1 MNNTGTVI
9 LLTLLGLVLSVVLGV
24 FIVMYVIVPLFKAV
38 GCVLRRIG
46 LFIVGEVSD
55 ILRLVGAV
63 VMAVVYVPLILGS
76 VLIGRWSASGHYAGA
91 MKSEFKVGGLCVY
104 RMLIG
109 HPLKLIGAGAV
120 VQGLEERLPEV
131 VAAAPTSDT
140 PSKRT
145 GLFDGY
151 TIVGSMAG
159 GGSGG
164 KLYIAE
170 PDPVKAASL
179 ERGGY
184 LHVDQVVIKSF
195 SLKDGSTL
203 PQIVRESRALDAAKK
218 LGLVLDHELNG
229 ERFYYVM
236 RYVPGKP
243 LTFVVQTLHAESEP
257 AAVGAPGLD
266 DKHLAVA
273 MGYAADLLQTLST
286 YHRGGLWH
294 KDVKPDNIIVDGTP
308 GKQHA
313 HLVDFGLV
321 TPLRSAMTLTTHG
334 TEYFRDPEMVRLALR
349 GVKVQDV
356 DGTKFDIF
364 AAGAVLYA
372 IMENS
377 FPAHGALSQL
387 SKRCPEAIRWI
398 IRRAMTD
405 YDKRYPTSAAML
417 ADLDVVRRA
426 ADPFKVRPAD
436 LPSMRELSETDMVE
450 PVAEPEMPP
459 MPVYAA
465 RANQDAARVAAAASV
480 IPPAIGAAASIGVG
494 AAGAGVNAAGAA
506 AAGVGA
512 AAAGVAGGVAGG
524 KPRISLKNW
533 WTGQF
538 DVEQPAGAAQPQQ
551 NAQQRPSPFVAIP
564 IGNVGGRPKGW
575 RPRDPNAPRMTAAE
589 QLANA
594 RRRVDE
600 ARERATARLSGRR
613 VKREYNNAP
622 RATVPAIVACAVVA
636 VFVFGAK
643 FNRSS
648 SRTSD
653 SSVSTS
659 MVASGP
665 EFVISNDGLVATL
678 DGPDPVSPI
687 TASIPASVA
696 PMAEWMNE
704 LPPEAQAEAQQKVL
718 QTQEQL
724 QQIIDKAQRELVEIQ
739 NRVERSLPK
748 SGEAQPSEPSLGR
761 DSLVSRVAGNRVIL
775 VNELRPPLAPEVA
788 ATLRNYAR
796 RLERL
801 GVMVVGEAPWR
812 EAEVDEIELVASL
825 RNACGQTPTDTAEF
839 GEHLRGWLEE
849 RDPASEAW
857 AILWVSAAADGKT
870 QVRLIG
876 PLDEQGNPDAELRN
890 TLLQRLSSDAAPAAA
905 PSKKKAKSS
914 KRSGAS
920 V

>member
-1 MNNTGTVI
+1 MNNTGAVI
-9 LLTLLGLVLSVVLGV
+9 LFTLLGLVLSVVLGV
-24 FIVMYVIVPLFKAV
+24 FIVMYVIVPLCKAI
-38 GCVLRRIG
+38 GCIIRRIG
-46 LFIVGEVSD
+46 RFVVGEVSD
-55 ILRLVGAV
+55 VLRLVGAV

-179 ERGGY
+179 ERGGH

-218 LGLVLDHELNG
+218 LGLVLDHELSG

-405 YDKRYPTSAAML
+405 YDKRYPTAAAML

-426 ADPFKVRPAD
+426 QDPFKVRPAD
-436 LPSMRELSETDMVE
+436 LPSMRELSETDIVE
-450 PVAEPEMPP
+450 PVAEPELPP
-459 MPVYAA
+459 LPGYAA
-465 RANQDAARVAAAASV
+465 RANQEAARVAAAASV
-480 IPPAIGAAASIGVG
+480 VPPAIGAAGSVAGGAAAVGAG
-494 AAGAGVNAAGAA
+494 AAGMGVG
-506 AAGVGA
+506 GVGA
-512 AAAGVAGGVAGG
+512 AAGAAVGG

-538 DVEQPAGAAQPQQ
+538 DVEHPAGAAQPE
-551 NAQQRPSPFVAIP
+551 AARPQRSSPFAGVS
-564 IGNVGGRPKGW
+564 IGGLGGAKAW
-575 RPRDPNAPRMTAAE
+575 RPRDPSAPGASAAE
-589 QLANA
+589 QLENA

-600 ARERATARLSGRR
+600 ARERATTRLAGRR
-613 VKREYNNAP
+613 LKREYSNNP
-622 RATVPAIVACAVVA
+622 RAMVPVIVVCAVA
-636 VFVFGAK
+636 AMFVFGVK
-643 FNRSS
+643 FNSQS
-648 SRTSD
+648 SRSGA
-653 SSVSTS
+653 STS
-659 MVASGP
+659 IVASNGN
-665 EFVISNDGLVATL
+665 FVVSDDGLVATL
-678 DGPDPVSPI
+678 DAPDALSPI
-687 TASIPASVA
+687 AASLPASVA
-696 PMAEWMNE
+696 PMAEWMND

-748 SGEAQPSEPSLGR
+748 SGAASTSEPALGR
-761 DSLVSRVAGNRVIL
+761 DSLVAKVAGNRVIL

-812 EAEVDEIELVASL
+812 EAESDEIELVASL

-876 PLDEQGNPDAELRN
+876 PLDAHGNPDSELRQ
-890 TLLQRLSSDAAPAAA
+890 TLLQRLSSDAAPATT
-905 PSKKKAKSS
+905 PGKKKSKNS
-914 KRSGAS
+914 KRSTTAA
-920 V
+920 

>member
-9 LLTLLGLVLSVVLGV
+9 LLTLLGLILSVVLGV
-24 FIVMYVIVPLFKAV
+24 FIVMYVIVPVFRAI
-38 GCVLRRIG
+38 GCILRRIG
-46 LFIVGEVSD
+46 LFFVGEVSD
-55 ILRLVGAV
+55 ILRLVGAI
-63 VMAVVYVPLILGS
+63 VMAVVYVPLVAGS
-76 VLIGRWSASGHYAGA
+76 VLIGRWSAAGHYAGA

-145 GLFDGY
+145 GLFEGY

-257 AAVGAPGLD
+257 AAVGAAGLD

-387 SKRCPEAIRWI
+387 SKRCPEAVRWI

-405 YDKRYPTSAAML
+405 YEKRYPTSAAML

-436 LPSMRELSETDMVE
+436 LPSMRELSESDMID

-459 MPVYAA
+459 MPSYAA
-465 RANQDAARVAAAASV
+465 QANQQAARVAAAASV
-480 IPPAIGAAASIGVG
+480 IPPAFGAAASV
-494 AAGAGVNAAGAA
+494 GAGVNAAGAA
-506 AAGVGA
+506 GA
-512 AAAGVAGGVAGG
+512 AGGVAGG

-538 DVEQPAGAAQPQQ
+538 DVEQPAGAARSDQQ
-551 NAQQRPSPFVAIP
+551 QGEPRQRVARSSPFAGIP
-564 IGNVGGRPKGW
+564 IGGFGVKPMGW
-575 RPRDPNAPRMTAAE
+575 RPRDPNGPRASAAE
-589 QLANA
+589 QLENA
-594 RRRVDE
+594 RRRVDQ
-600 ARERATARLSGRR
+600 ARERATSRLSGRR
-613 VKREYNNAP
+613 IKREYSNAP
-622 RATVPAIVACAVVA
+622 RAAVPAVVACVIVA
-636 VFVFGAK
+636 VFVFAAN
-643 FNRSS
+643 FNLHSG
-648 SRTSD
+648 
-653 SSVSTS
+653 STS
-659 MVASGP
+659 VGGGSSTAMVTGGR

-678 DGPDPVSPI
+678 DAPDMVSPI
-687 TASIPASVA
+687 AASLPASVA

-718 QTQEQL
+718 QTQAQL

-739 NRVERSLPK
+739 NRVGRSLPK
-748 SGEAQPSEPSLGR
+748 SGTNEASEPSLGH

-788 ATLRNYAR
+788 AALRNYSR

-812 EAEVDEIELVASL
+812 EADGDEIELVASL
-825 RNACGQTPTDTAEF
+825 RNACGQTPIDTAEF

-849 RDPASEAW
+849 RDPANEAW
-857 AILWVSAAADGKT
+857 AILWVSAMADGKP

-876 PLDEQGNPDAELRN
+876 PLDENGNPDAELRN
-890 TLLQRLSSDAAPAAA
+890 MLLQRLSSDASPASAPMKRKGKPAR
-905 PSKKKAKSS
+905 
-914 KRSGAS
+914 RSGTPA
-920 V
+920 